1 MKNDHYPM
9 ESGTA
14 HSTELSAAL
23 DRLTQ
28 EHGELMQI
36 LLDMED
42 QAKLAEQETDKRKT
56 IQSLLHLRLWVKA
69 FMQELE
75 RHSDWEKEELFPFL
89 NSYFHQQSSPSMIP
103 SFWALEKD
111 YELAEE
117 YIQYFLR
124 AVHEIGEDSELVQL
138 HQALA
143 YLIHACRILKEHL
156 AKEEQ
161 LVFPMTEQVLTDL
174 DYLFS

>member
-1 MKNDHYPM
+1 M

-28 EHGELMQI
+28 EHGELMQV
-36 LLDMED
+36 LLDMES
-42 QAKLAEQETDKRKT
+42 QARQLEQETDMSKALP
-56 IQSLLHLRLWVKA
+56 SLLHLRLWVKA

-75 RHSDWEKEELFPFL
+75 RHSEWEKKELFPFL
-89 NSYFHQQSSPSMIP
+89 NNYFHQELSPSMIP

-111 YELAEE
+111 HELAEE

-124 AVHEIGEDSELVQL
+124 AVHEVKQESELGQL